1 MGATPSLPDRASVF
15 SCLISDGSQVAD
27 VGGFGLPSIPGLRF
41 DGERVQLARHPN
53 GDPERQGKHTFPSG
67 WNPAAVSWLP
77 GRAASLELVESA
89 TQVLVTEP

>member
-1 MGATPSLPDRASVF
+1 M
-15 SCLISDGSQVAD
+15 ISDGSQVAD
-27 VGGFGLPSIPGLRF
+27 VGGFGLPSIPGLRL

-67 WNPAAVSWLP
+67 WTPAAVSWLP